1 MESSLPAVDIIIV
14 NYNGIGFIEAC
25 LESLLQTEYPSFNV
39 ILVDNGSSD
48 GSVELV
54 KRKYPGVQIIL
65 NNANLGFG
73 KANAIG
79 INSGRADF
87 IALLNN
93 DTVVD
98 KGWLSP
104 LVGAMLEDG
113 SLASA
118 CSKLLFMDNRRVING
133 VGGGMNFLGYGF
145 DIGIYENDDGAYEEV
160 REVFFPCAAA
170 CLLRRSAYE
179 DVGGFDPKF
188 FMYHEDVDLGW
199 RFWLKGYRVKCIP
212 RSFVYHAFGGT
223 SLRAGS
229 MEFRNNLGLRHAMRS
244 LIKNYERG
252 TLLKV
257 LPLFISLGIRTTIKH
272 RTWGFLRCVSW
283 NLMMLPD
290 TLSERRRI
298 QRERTVSDRA
308 ISSLMW
314 QKIHLPVNYPDYEWS
329 TFRSFAAQGLKRGFV
344 DMSDDRG
351 KNLGYGW
358 HGPEIFFGDG
368 RTKYRWTKA
377 EAVYYLW
384 NKYGDGFVSMEILG
398 LAGVVKRP
406 RKIRVTV
413 NDGQAHEF
421 IVQSDGWESIQV
433 PYNGPSGPLEV
444 RIKAE
449 DTWVPDELLGNG
461 DTRQLGVGMKRAQYV
476 ADTGGALP
484 IEGVSVVIPT
494 YNRIKT
500 LLQTLRALENQSL
513 PSEKFEVIVVDDGST
528 DSTEAEVKSFMGRTS
543 MAIGYFK
550 QANKKQGAARN
561 LGIQHSQMPLLVFIG
576 DDTIPSLHFL
586 EEHLAYHSRKN
597 RFGNVVVIGY
607 TQWPEDIR
615 VTPFMRFIGEYG
627 YQFGYSLIEGEG
639 PLPFNF
645 FYTSNISVLKTF
657 LDELEC
663 IFEEDF
669 TTYGW
674 EDIELGYRLERLGM
688 ELYYNRNAVTYHYH
702 PVGISSFC
710 LRQHNVGRASRIF
723 LEKHPELGWFLGDP
737 AYLKKIA
744 ALSIP
749 VSGLEKVLNFMD
761 REFLISFPR
770 IVYDII
776 LKTSYARGAIEAKE

>member
-104 LVGAMLEDG
+104 LVGAMLEDC

-314 QKIHLPVNYPDYEWS
+314 QKIHLPVNYPPCI
-329 TFRSFAAQGLKRGFV
+329 R
-344 DMSDDRG
+344 
-351 KNLGYGW
+351 
-358 HGPEIFFGDG
+358 
-368 RTKYRWTKA
+368 
-377 EAVYYLW
+377 
-384 NKYGDGFVSMEILG
+384 
-398 LAGVVKRP
+398 RP
-406 RKIRVTV
+406 LCRR
-413 NDGQAHEF
+413 
-421 IVQSDGWESIQV
+421 
-433 PYNGPSGPLEV
+433 P
-444 RIKAE
+444 
-449 DTWVPDELLGNG
+449 
-461 DTRQLGVGMKRAQYV
+461 
-476 ADTGGALP
+476 
-484 IEGVSVVIPT
+484 
-494 YNRIKT
+494 
-500 LLQTLRALENQSL
+500 
-513 PSEKFEVIVVDDGST
+513 
-528 DSTEAEVKSFMGRTS
+528 
-543 MAIGYFK
+543 
-550 QANKKQGAARN
+550 
-561 LGIQHSQMPLLVFIG
+561 
-576 DDTIPSLHFL
+576 
-586 EEHLAYHSRKN
+586 
-597 RFGNVVVIGY
+597 
-607 TQWPEDIR
+607 
-615 VTPFMRFIGEYG
+615 
-627 YQFGYSLIEGEG
+627 
-639 PLPFNF
+639 
-645 FYTSNISVLKTF
+645 
-657 LDELEC
+657 
-663 IFEEDF
+663 
-669 TTYGW
+669 
-674 EDIELGYRLERLGM
+674 
-688 ELYYNRNAVTYHYH
+688 
-702 PVGISSFC
+702 
-710 LRQHNVGRASRIF
+710 
-723 LEKHPELGWFLGDP
+723 
-737 AYLKKIA
+737 
-744 ALSIP
+744 
-749 VSGLEKVLNFMD
+749 
-761 REFLISFPR
+761 
-770 IVYDII
+770 
-776 LKTSYARGAIEAKE
+776 